1 MLTYAHMEVRGQFL
15 GVCLSFH
22 QDQIQA
28 DEFYPL
34 SHPVGPQTHKTI
46 MCVWWGAY
54 LCHSAPVEVRGQLCG
69 ARSALHSTWVW
80 ELSGLPSKY
89 LPPPTGHSCWPMST
103 FFIEEIFLFPLTH
116 DQKGV

>member
-1 MLTYAHMEVRGQFL
+1 MLTYEHMEVRGQL
-15 GVCLSFH
+15 SGVCLSFR

-54 LCHSAPVEVRGQLCG
+54 LCHGAHVEVRGQLWSRICPSLHLG
-69 ARSALHSTWVW
+69 LGIGRLAQQALTSTHWAILLAY
-80 ELSGLPSKY
+80 E
-89 LPPPTGHSCWPMST
+89 H
-103 FFIEEIFLFPLTH
+103 IFY
-116 DQKGV
+116 